1 MKVCTFEFKVQEN
14 KLSKEKIDKLS
25 SLFVLSKNFYNYSL
39 SNFNKL
45 YKEEDK
51 DIIEEEKIDRKKS
64 KKT

>member
-1 MKVCTFEFKVQEN
+1 MKVCTFEFKIQEN
-14 KLSKEKIDKLS
+14 KLSKEKIDKLN

-51 DIIEEEKIDRKKS
+51 DIIEEEKVDKKKS